1 MSYCSTKETIINELK
16 KYFHL
21 LLKDLRYNVRAISS
35 CLTREETVKDF
46 QSLGISSHGKEEIW
60 FVEVSAGGHS
70 IIEQLGYKHRTPH
83 MRREKNEFVF
93 QKPNIFSIMPII
105 HSSIL

>member
-1 MSYCSTKETIINELK
+1 MLE
-16 KYFHL
+16 
-21 LLKDLRYNVRAISS
+21 
-35 CLTREETVKDF
+35 
-46 QSLGISSHGKEEIW
+46 QSVAVWPEKRLWRISSHGKEEIW
-60 FVEVSAGGHS
+60 FVEVSTKGHS
-70 IIEQLGYKHRTPH
+70 IMEQLGYKHRTPH